1 MKKLIPVLIL
11 LFFIMCAFN
20 TINALMQCR
29 KEREK
34 KKPASSVIE
43 DAGFD

>member
-1 MKKLIPVLIL
+1 VTNNRSERNDDVKKLIPVLIL

-29 KEREK
+29 KEQEK
-34 KKPASSVIE
+34 
-43 DAGFD
+43 